1 MAAVLGRLLHSP
13 RRDSIQLPR
22 RQRAVLH
29 NGPHFAKGFAVAA
42 AGAAAEAAAAAA
54 CIFTFFRSADAGDK
68 KGLAKPRKK
77 RVNRKLLLLF
87 TGNAFY

>member
-22 RQRAVLH
+22 RQLAVLH

-42 AGAAAEAAAAAA
+42 AATGAAAEAA

-68 KGLAKPRKK
+68 KGQAKPRKK
-77 RVNRKLLLLF
+77 RVNRKLVLLF